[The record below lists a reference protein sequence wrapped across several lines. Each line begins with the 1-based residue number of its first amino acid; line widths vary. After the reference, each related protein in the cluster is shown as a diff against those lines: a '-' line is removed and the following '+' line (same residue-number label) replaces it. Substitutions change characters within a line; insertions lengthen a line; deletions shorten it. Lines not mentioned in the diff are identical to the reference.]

1 MTVTQPPA
9 YSRDDAVAVD
19 IAASAIPAATLGMP
33 ATDGGATAGVHLRL
47 TPVSLGQRT
56 TANLVCVI
64 DVSGSMGE
72 AATIKNEQMQV
83 EDSGLSVLD
92 IVKHA
97 VKTLIA
103 VLEPGDSLAI
113 VTFTDDADVVDTLQ
127 PLYSTNLWAGLSTGL
142 DLLSTS
148 KLDPAT
154 MSGLFL
160 LTDGVRNLGPA
171 KGDVAALEDYRTQK
185 EGLPCVINTFGFGN
199 SLASADLVAMARIG
213 NGSFGF
219 IPDASFIGTIFVNA
233 AANLLSTA
241 AKDCVMT
248 LAACGGSEVVLGADG
263 KLPGGFAARGI
274 PQPHGTLL
282 HMHVPNLRA
291 GQPLDLVVP
300 MRGIDA
306 VARGEPFLKIKLRF
320 RPWNS
325 SDAVETE
332 LDATAIVSDAASAE
346 TRAARK
352 NMQRL
357 LFVDTML
364 KCMDDLR
371 MHEPQDRVVASV
383 EALIAQIDPELNKEL
398 LVDLRGEARL
408 AVSGPNFGK
417 WGRHYLPCL
426 VGAHALQLC
435 ANFKDPGLQEYGG
448 ELFRKLRDEFDAAFV
463 ALPPP
468 KPTRTQRARGAVAAT
483 YTSSTA
489 FHSRSR
495 PCFAGECGVRMADGS
510 VRAVRDLAAGDRV
523 ATSLDGSTPA
533 AAVVCV
539 VLSPSD
545 AGRTHLVAL
554 DGGLRVTPFHP
565 VRAASDG
572 AGASEWVFPRDLG
585 DVREAACDA
594 VFNFVLDHTHTMVIG
609 GRECV
614 TLGHGRTDNAVVAH
628 DYFGTRRVV
637 DDLAGMRGWARGLVV
652 VGGTM
657 RDPSTGLVCGLVE
670 MKPVAAAEATI
681 PASRL

>member
-1 MTVTQPPA
+1 MF
-9 YSRDDAVAVD
+9 RHGVD
-19 IAASAIPAATLGMP
+19 FVSVLAFLV
-33 ATDGGATAGVHLRL
+33 GGAVREEVDDLL
-47 TPVSLGQRT
+47 
-56 TANLVCVI
+56 
-64 DVSGSMGE
+64 
-72 AATIKNEQMQV
+72 
-83 EDSGLSVLD
+83 EDTVDKLLD

-199 SLASADLVAMARIG
+199 SLASADLIAMARIG

-383 EALIAQIDPELNKEL
+383 DALIAQIDPELNKEL
-398 LVDLRGEARL
+398 L
-408 AVSGPNFGK
+408 
-417 WGRHYLPCL
+417 
-426 VGAHALQLC
+426 LC

-468 KPTRTQRARGAVAAT
+468 RPTRTQRARGAVAAT

-545 AGRTHLVAL
+545 AGRAHLVAL

-609 GRECV
+609 GRECI

-670 MKPVAAAEATI
+670 MKPVAVVEATI